1 MPTPTDNVALLKTA
15 YSEWAGKKG
24 ADLDCWLNI
33 VDDGAYAMSLAKGA
47 PEMTFT
53 RERSSKDE
61 IRGYLQELTRDW
73 EMITYDMDDFIAQ
86 DDRVVVIGNVAWR
99 NKATGKVAETPKV
112 DIWRFRDGK
121 VVEFAEFYD
130 TARSFAAAVP

>member
-1 MPTPTDNVALLKTA
+1 
-15 YSEWAGKKG
+15 
-24 ADLDCWLNI
+24 
-33 VDDGAYAMSLAKGA
+33 
-47 PEMTFT
+47 
-53 RERSSKDE
+53 
-61 IRGYLQELTRDW
+61 
-73 EMITYDMDDFIAQ
+73 MITYDMDDFIAQ